1 MNDNGVMVTELD
13 RFGDL
18 RVSALLSQVAEQSL
32 APAGGS
38 VAAVSAGLAAGLV
51 EKAARLTVEDWDEA
65 PGTAAQAQALRSRA
79 LLLAETDAIAY
90 NAYIETRQEPR
101 GSTPEERDAEIGRA
115 LETAA
120 DPPLAIAETA
130 ADVVE
135 LASLTIERGN
145 QSLAADVT
153 AALLIAEAAARAA
166 AQLVHVNLATYEGDE
181 RVTRA
186 DEVVDVASKTARRSL
201 LASADVT

>member
-1 MNDNGVMVTELD
+1 MANEERFHDRSLAALATE
-13 RFGDL
+13 
-18 RVSALLSQVAEQSL
+18 VAEEPL

-38 VAAVSAGLAAGLV
+38 VAAISTALAAGLV
-51 EKAARLTVEDWDEA
+51 EKAARLTVEYWDEA

-79 LLLAETDAIAY
+79 LLLAETDAVAY
-90 NAYIETRQEPR
+90 NAYIEARREPR
-101 GSTPEERDAEIGRA
+101 GETPEERDAEIGRA

-120 DPPLAIAETA
+120 NPPLAIAETA

-135 LASLTIERGN
+135 LAALAVERAD

-181 RVTRA
+181 RVSRA
-186 DEVVDVASKTARRSL
+186 DELVDVCSKTVRRSL
-201 LASADVT
+201 LASADAG